1 MSSGAAGAR
10 RAEGTGKRSL
20 PAVPWNERLALAG
33 DATCNNEVNP
43 AQAERPRSEARRKHD
58 WRVADESLRIGVH
71 QEIGGNGKNS
81 EDNDNAKATR
91 P

>member
-1 MSSGAAGAR
+1 MRFHSHPY
-10 RAEGTGKRSL
+10 RSISCF
-20 PAVPWNERLALAG
+20 PGESIYERLALAG